1 MRYNMHIR
9 EVQPMTNNDIE
20 NWWAAQAMIASYN
33 HVYQVAFGTTYT
45 DLGTIGVSHY
55 GKAKVGA
62 SFQIEFLALCNQP
75 EAVVQAIRAYPT
87 RPGEEYVLDV
97 FHPSFDSGSLIDQYA
112 TLGFDYRSTR
122 TILGRKLPVPARG
135 QSVVTYKILTSEQV
149 AQVNPK
155 LAADGEMIYLQTV
168 ADPYIHNYAAE
179 VDRQVAGWAQLV
191 TVQPQVAYLH
201 QLYTLV
207 AYRRRGVAA
216 ALLDLVHA
224 EAWKMGCQ
232 HVVLIP
238 STVAMA
244 LYARYA
250 YRPLL
255 YLSVFKP
262 EKTGWL

>member
-1 MRYNMHIR
+1 
-9 EVQPMTNNDIE
+9 MTRNDIE
-20 NWWAAQAMIASYN
+20 NWWAAEAMIASYN

-45 DLGTIGVSHY
+45 DLGAVGVSHY

-62 SFQIEFLALCNQP
+62 SFQIEFLAFCNQP

-97 FHPSFDSGSLIDQYA
+97 FHPRFDSGSLIDQYA
-112 TLGFDYRSTR
+112 ALGFDYRSTR
-122 TILGRKLPVPARG
+122 TILGRELPAPTRDHHVT
-135 QSVVTYKILTSEQV
+135 TYKIHNRQQV
-149 AQVNPK
+149 AQVNPR
-155 LAADGEMIYLQTV
+155 LAADGEMIYPQTV
-168 ADPYIHNYAAE
+168 DDPYIQNYVAE
-179 VDRQVAGWAQLV
+179 VDGQVAGWVQLV
-191 TVQPQVAYLH
+191 TVQPQVAYLN

-224 EAWKMGCQ
+224 EAWEMGCQ

-244 LYARYA
+244 LYANYA